1 MLMLTTIDLDALDA
15 VTGGRVTHN
24 PQVDPALIQGIQ
36 GLSQAIQGV
45 GQNLVQEKQ
54 AESQQNLQF
63 LGQMMQGRKG

>member
-1 MLMLTTIDLDALDA
+1 MLPTIDLAALDA

-24 PQVDPALIQGIQ
+24 TQTDPALLQGLQ
-36 GLSQAIQGV
+36 GLSEAIQGV

-63 LGQMMQGRKG
+63 LGQMMQGKG